1 VSMLRRILVCAV
13 LAWTG
18 LAGHATGAA
27 AEPVFPPGGRV
38 GLEPPAGL
46 TPSTRFPGFE
56 DAGRGVL
63 ISILDL
69 PASAYPELEA
79 AAFNKIQPDLEQP
92 KRESFPFENG
102 IGILLSGIAHKNGI
116 AVHRWSLIA
125 QAVGGSVQNLTA
137 LVNMEVPETAL
148 SVYPEAVVRKTL
160 MSVTF
165 RPAPIQEQLSLL
177 PYKFGDLAGFRV
189 MQVSPLGGV
198 VLAEDPAN
206 TTTTQPFL
214 VVSVER
220 GGPSEAADRGR
231 FARDMM
237 VNAPVRDLALES
249 AEPMRIGGA
258 PGYEIRA
265 QGKGPAGDPVSLV
278 QWLRFGSSGYMRI
291 IGVSPSDKWDQSFAR
306 FRTIRDGIDMR

>member
-1 VSMLRRILVCAV
+1 MLCRIFVCAI
-13 LAWTG
+13 LAWAS
-18 LAGHATGAA
+18 LATGAGA
-27 AEPVFPPGGRV
+27 DPVFPPGGRV

-46 TPSTRFPGFE
+46 VMSTRFPGFE
-56 DAGRGVL
+56 DTAHGVS

-79 AAFNKIQPDLEQP
+79 AAFNNQPDLEQP
-92 KRESFPFENG
+92 KRESFPFESG
-102 IGILLSGIAHKNGI
+102 IGILLSGIAHKNGV
-116 AVHRWSLIA
+116 ALHRWSLIA
-125 QAVGGSVQNLTA
+125 QAVGSSVQNLTA

-148 SVYPEAVVRKTL
+148 SIYPEALVRKTL
-160 MSVTF
+160 ASVTF
-165 RPAPIQEQLSLL
+165 RQAPIQEQLSLL

-206 TTTTQPFL
+206 NTATQPFL
-214 VVSVER
+214 VVSIER
-220 GGPSEAADRGR
+220 GGPPEAADRGR
-231 FARDMM
+231 FARDLM
-237 VNAPVRDLALES
+237 VSAPVRDLTLQS

-258 PGYEIRA
+258 AGYEIRA

-291 IGVSPSDKWDQSFAR
+291 IGVSPTDKWDQSFAR
-306 FRTIRDGIDMR
+306 FRTVRDGIDVR